1 MQILLRP
8 SPSSQTY
15 LKIHLQATMY
25 ARSFSLL
32 VLAALAV
39 IGSMAEA
46 AIAPTFD
53 LEKRKFCFTP
63 SCCVPYCL
71 DPKYVAPAQQ

>member
-1 MQILLRP
+1 LLPP
-8 SPSSQTY
+8 SPTSQTY

-25 ARSFSLL
+25 VRSFSLL

-46 AIAPTFD
+46 AVAPTFN
-53 LEKRKFCFTP
+53 LEKRKFCFTDD
-63 SCCVPYCL
+63 CCVPQCK
-71 DPKYVAPAQQ
+71 DPKYVTPVQQ